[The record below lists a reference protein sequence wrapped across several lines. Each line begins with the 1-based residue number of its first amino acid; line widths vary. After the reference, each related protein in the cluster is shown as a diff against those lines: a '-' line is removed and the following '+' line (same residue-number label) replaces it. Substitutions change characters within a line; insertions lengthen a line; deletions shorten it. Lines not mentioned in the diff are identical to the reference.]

1 MALDY
6 ARQVCDG
13 EQAVCHYVRIACE
26 TFRQDYARAISGE
39 GPWDF
44 RADLVDDA
52 AAFAQALPNI
62 KGPLAGQPLQLMP
75 WQALLFAAVFGLVER
90 DTDTRRYRQAVVFV
104 GKGNGKTA
112 MSAPIALYLTFA
124 DGEGGAEGY
133 AAATTRDP
141 KRGSC
146 SMPHSTCCAR
156 RRGLPGGWV
165 SRSQPIPSTLPG
177 PPAG

>member
-6 ARQVCDG
+6 ARRVRDS
-13 EQAVCHYVRIACE
+13 EQPACHYVRIACE
-26 TFRQDYARAISGE
+26 TFLQDYASAISGE

-52 AAFAQALPNI
+52 AAFTQALPNI

-90 DTDTRRYRQAVVFV
+90 GTDTRRYRQAVVFV

-124 DGEGGAEGY
+124 DGEGGVSAVSTRRSRLSAE
-133 AAATTRDP
+133 ATP
-141 KRGSC
+141 
-146 SMPHSTCCAR
+146 
-156 RRGLPGGWV
+156 
-165 SRSQPIPSTLPG
+165 
-177 PPAG
+177 